1 MPSASAHTA
10 SVSHN
15 QDSGPP
21 PGVMNANASVRNR
34 NVIYPGQSGGS
45 GGHSRRSS
53 TSTVEDY
60 SRIMLEYT
68 QRRMAGFADRP
79 GDSDRRSATSRSS
92 RSSNT
97 SGQSGTSTSGFLAG
111 QALGPG
117 QGAGPGSGSTG
128 RTHSPADSKIRHVD
142 FGAGVLDGE

>member
-1 MPSASAHTA
+1 MNANPSAS
-10 SVSHN
+10 
-15 QDSGPP
+15 
-21 PGVMNANASVRNR
+21 NR

-45 GGHSRRSS
+45 GHNRRSS

-79 GDSDRRSATSRSS
+79 GAGDRGSATSRSS

-111 QALGPG
+111 QASGP
-117 QGAGPGSGSTG
+117 GAGPGSGLTG
-128 RTHSPADSKIRHVD
+128 RTHSPADSNIRHVD

>member
-21 PGVMNANASVRNR
+21 PGAMNANVSASNR

-53 TSTVEDY
+53 TTVEDY

-79 GDSDRRSATSRSS
+79 GDSGRRSATSRSS

-97 SGQSGTSTSGFLAG
+97 SGQSGTSMSGFLAG
-111 QALGPG
+111 QATGP
-117 QGAGPGSGSTG
+117 GPGSGSGSALTG

-142 FGAGVLDGE
+142 FGAGVSDGE

>member
-15 QDSGPP
+15 QDSDPP
-21 PGVMNANASVRNR
+21 LGAMNADASSR
-34 NVIYPGQSGGS
+34 NVIYPGQSEGPGA
-45 GGHSRRSS
+45 HNRRSS

-68 QRRMAGFADRP
+68 QRRLAGFADRL
-79 GDSDRRSATSRSS
+79 GDSDRGSATSRSS

-111 QALGPG
+111 QASGPG
-117 QGAGPGSGSTG
+117 PSLAG
-128 RTHSPADSKIRHVD
+128 RTHSQADPKISRVD
-142 FGAGVLDGE
+142 FGAGVLDGV

>member
-21 PGVMNANASVRNR
+21 PGAMNANASASNR

-45 GGHSRRSS
+45 GGHNRRSS

-79 GDSDRRSATSRSS
+79 GDSDRGSATSRSS

-111 QALGPG
+111 QASGPG
-117 QGAGPGSGSTG
+117 RGAGPC

-142 FGAGVLDGE
+142 FGAGALDGE